1 MSENQTDFVVESQAA
16 DGRTLLVDVDD
27 FLDELPGVSAEQ
39 LLTETP
45 EEIEWLVPGLLAP
58 GWTIKIAAREKTGK
72 GTFVFYLLGC
82 LERGDETCLGAGT
95 GRPTSAVVLTE
106 EPTEA
111 LREKVAAFGLQ
122 RAYILQGSHLIGTWK
137 EKVELLALV
146 AQVLGHDIVFIDN
159 ISRSAGV
166 EDEAG
171 MEMARACETF
181 MDMVQSRG
189 LAGIIDHHH
198 RKASGSPEDMSRG
211 TTALAGATDVNV
223 EMFRDKKGG
232 WMSRRRRLVARGR
245 TRATIWEK
253 WVELSE
259 DGKSYEVTEGGAEH
273 QLTADFGVLALQLG
287 GETTAKE
294 FSKARG
300 LSLNMAKRRLM
311 ALVECDVE
319 GIEVECDVS
328 GKAHVWRV
336 KQLA

>member
-1 MSENQTDFVVESQAA
+1 MEPRPDHVGSTDGGGTAC
-16 DGRTLLVDVDD
+16 LVDVEE
-27 FLDELPGVSAEQ
+27 FLNELPGISAED

-45 EEIEWLVPGLLAP
+45 AEIDWYVPGLLAP

-95 GRPTSAVVLTE
+95 GRPASAVILTE

-122 RAYILQGSHLIGTWK
+122 RSYILQGSSLIGTWK

-146 AQVLGHDIVFIDN
+146 AQVLGHDVVFIDN

-198 RKASGSPEDMSRG
+198 RKTGGSPEDMSRG
-211 TTALAGATDVNV
+211 TTGLAGATDVNV

-259 DGKSYEVTEGGAEH
+259 DGKSYEVAEGGEGH
-273 QLTADFGVLALQLG
+273 QLTEDFGVLTLQLG

-300 LSLNMAKRRLM
+300 LSLNAAKQRLM
-311 ALVECDVE
+311 ALVESDE
-319 GIEVECDVS
+319 PGIAVECDTS

-336 KQLA
+336 KKLV